1 MPSGSGVG
9 GLREGASP
17 TLMLHYDKG
26 AMQTTLP
33 RSQHQSCLIHTSAN
47 RITST
52 VLARVDAE
60 PPFLSVAEGKWE
72 GISPLCSPPQCR
84 QGDGGKRLHHLSTTI
99 IFQAFGYQANHITD
113 LIHST
118 LT

>member
-33 RSQHQSCLIHTSAN
+33 CSHQSCLIHTSAN
-47 RITST
+47 RVTST

-72 GISPLCSPPQCR
+72 VPPCVHHR
-84 QGDGGKRLHHLSTTI
+84 NADKGMGGETTPFTYTNYFSSIWLSC
-99 IFQAFGYQANHITD
+99 
-113 LIHST
+113 
-118 LT
+118 